1 MCSFQTRG
9 ATSGY
14 MSEWVDLVGLG
25 KELTQNY
32 LSGINFVKGKSFET
46 SGAMIRS

>member
-1 MCSFQTRG
+1 MCSCRIRG

-25 KELTQNY
+25 KELTQKY
-32 LSGINFVKGKSFET
+32 LSGVNFVRGKSLET
-46 SGAMIRS
+46 RGAVVRP